1 MFVDWIADPV
11 DPWVITYGG
20 MGRINQ
26 NDLKVLVGGV
36 LQWKREVKALALISM
51 GKQINSIELITNI
64 TPFYKLK
71 RIINTLDFQH
81 FNQ

>member
-1 MFVDWIADPV
+1 MFVDWVADPV

-36 LQWKREVKALALISM
+36 LQWKRGVKALALISM
-51 GKQINSIELITNI
+51 ANN
-64 TPFYKLK
+64 
-71 RIINTLDFQH
+71 NTILQVKENNKYHRFST
-81 FNQ
+81 F